1 MAEKNVK
8 VPEFLREPLE
18 AAQARLELLEEETQ
32 RVLKELLQRGKS
44 GRREIGEIVER
55 LSKQDWTVEELKL
68 RLTKLRAQGME
79 LAGEW
84 RDRAR
89 HEALDRLT
97 ELHGKA
103 IAFLGV
109 ASRDQVAALSKE
121 LERLEKRLEK
131 GGGLDKASLDKVKK
145 ARKATRGEEA

>member
-1 MAEKNVK
+1 VAEKTVK

-18 AAQARLELLEEETQ
+18 AAQARLEALEGETQ
-32 RVLKELLQRGKS
+32 RVLKELMQKGRT
-44 GRREIGEIVER
+44 GRREIGGMVEKW
-55 LSKQDWTVEELKL
+55 SKQDWTVDELKA
-68 RLTKLRAQGME
+68 RLGKLRAHGLE

-89 HEALDRLT
+89 HEALDRLA

-109 ASRDQVAALSKE
+109 ASREQVAELSRE
-121 LERLEKRLEK
+121 LERISRRLEK
-131 GGGLDKASLDKVKK
+131 KAQKRPV
-145 ARKATRGEEA
+145 RRGKEA

>member
-1 MAEKNVK
+1 VAEKTVK

-18 AAQARLELLEEETQ
+18 AAQARLEVLEGETQ
-32 RVLKELLQRGKS
+32 RVLKELMQKGKT
-44 GRREIGEIVER
+44 GRREIGDMVEK
-55 LSKQDWTVEELKL
+55 LSKQDWTMDELRA
-68 RLTKLRAQGME
+68 RLAKLRAQGLE

-89 HEALDRLT
+89 HEALDRLV

-109 ASRDQVAALSKE
+109 ASREQVAELSRD
-121 LERLEKRLEK
+121 LERLARRLEK
-131 GGGLDKASLDKVKK
+131 GKP
-145 ARKATRGEEA
+145 ARAKATRRAKEA

>member
-1 MAEKNVK
+1 MAEKTVK

-18 AAQARLELLEEETQ
+18 AAQARLEVLEGETQ
-32 RVLKELLQRGKS
+32 RVLKELMKKGKT
-44 GRREIGEIVER
+44 GRREFGDMVEK
-55 LSKQDWTVEELKL
+55 LSKQDWTVDELRT
-68 RLTKLRAQGME
+68 RLVKLRAQGLE

-89 HEALDRLT
+89 HEAIDRLA

-109 ASRDQVAALSKE
+109 ASREQVAELSRD
-121 LERLEKRLEK
+121 LERLSRR
-131 GGGLDKASLDKVKK
+131 LDKGRTARAKV
-145 ARKATRGEEA
+145 TRRAKEA